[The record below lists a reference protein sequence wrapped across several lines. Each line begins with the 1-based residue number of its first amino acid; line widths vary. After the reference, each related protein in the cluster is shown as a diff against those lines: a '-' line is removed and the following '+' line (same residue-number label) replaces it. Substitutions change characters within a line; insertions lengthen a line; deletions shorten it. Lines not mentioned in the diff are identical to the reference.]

1 MRRRCERDD
10 RGGSRFTLRRVCR
23 LSSSRRLR
31 SNLRRTA
38 FHDKKKERRA
48 RRENASSRPRHLTMH
63 AKKYQNT
70 ESARELRGVRGFG
83 CDADS
88 RHALVHA
95 HRAFFE
101 DVSLGR
107 RADGGGSRRE
117 TVYFCAAFSAHHRLR
132 DRETARCVLTESRGI
147 ASRAS
152 PPREGASPRR
162 AGGTRAIDRGVVRS
176 VARVPLL
183 DRDTRVRG
191 SRSSSSARTR
201 PFVARFE
208 ASVDH
213 VVRPAPALELHA
225 QGVRAPA
232 GVPGDGERRRGRD
245 VLGRQRGLEGARVF
259 PSPPRPLART
269 ARVRRKRKAERSTPE
284 GASQSDE
291 SSQPLSR
298 E

>member
-147 ASRAS
+147 ASARVATSGGCLAAS
-152 PPREGASPRR
+152 SGRHASGRPGSRPLGR
-162 AGGTRAIDRGVVRS
+162 AGAA
-176 VARVPLL
+176 ARPPH
-183 DRDTRVRG
+183 
-191 SRSSSSARTR
+191 ARPR
-201 PFVARFE
+201 KPV
-208 ASVDH
+208 
-213 VVRPAPALELHA
+213 LELGA
-225 QGVRAPA
+225 DETVRRT
-232 GVPGDGERRRGRD
+232 VRGERRSCR
-245 VLGRQRGLEGARVF
+245 
-259 PSPPRPLART
+259 SPRPRPRAPCPRRT
-269 ARVRRKRKAERSTPE
+269 RTRRCPRRRRETPRPRRPRTPE
-284 GASQSDE
+284 GS
-291 SSQPLSR
+291 
-298 E
+298 

>member
-1 MRRRCERDD
+1 MQKNTKTPRVRESCAACAASVVMRTPDTLSFTRIARFLRMFLSEGAPTAEARDAK
-10 RGGSRFTLRRVCR
+10 RFFIC
-23 LSSSRRLR
+23 
-31 SNLRRTA
+31 
-38 FHDKKKERRA
+38 
-48 RRENASSRPRHLTMH
+48 
-63 AKKYQNT
+63 
-70 ESARELRGVRGFG
+70 
-83 CDADS
+83 C
-88 RHALVHA
+88 
-95 HRAFFE
+95 
-101 DVSLGR
+101 
-107 RADGGGSRRE
+107 
-117 TVYFCAAFSAHHRLR
+117 AFSAHHRLR
-132 DRETARCVLTESRGI
+132 DRETASCVLTESRGI

-152 PPREGASPRR
+152 PPRGGASPRR
-162 AGGTRAIDRGVVRS
+162 AGGTRAVDQGVVRS

-183 DRDTRVRG
+183 DRHTRVRG

-232 GVPGDGERRRGRD
+232 GGPGDGERRRGRD

>member
-1 MRRRCERDD
+1 
-10 RGGSRFTLRRVCR
+10 
-23 LSSSRRLR
+23 
-31 SNLRRTA
+31 
-38 FHDKKKERRA
+38 
-48 RRENASSRPRHLTMH
+48 MH

-107 RADGGGSRRE
+107 RADGGGSRPRNGK
-117 TVYFCAAFSAHHRLR
+117 FACAFSAHHHRLR

-152 PPREGASPRR
+152 PPRAGASPRR
-162 AGGTRAIDRGVVRS
+162 AGGTRAVDRGVVRS

-201 PFVARFE
+201 PFVARSE

-232 GVPGDGERRRGRD
+232 GVPGGGERRRGRD

-269 ARVRRKRKAERSTPE
+269 ARVRRKRKASVRRPRGRLSLTNLPNL
-284 GASQSDE
+284 S
-291 SSQPLSR
+291 SR